1 MTRYVF
7 VTGGVASSLGK
18 GITAASLGLLL
29 KARGLRVAIMKLDPY
44 INVDPS
50 TMSPYQ
56 HGEVFV
62 TVDGGE
68 TDLDLGHYERFIDV
82 ALTRRSS
89 VTAGRIYQE
98 VIDNER
104 RGVYGGATV
113 QVIPHVTNAIKDHVY
128 GLAKHSEADV
138 LIVEIGGTVGDI
150 ESLPFLEAIRQ
161 VRHDVGRNRVFY
173 VHVTLVPY
181 LKAAGELKTKP
192 TQHSVKELRSIG
204 IQPNAIV
211 CRTEQPLPRDVREK
225 IALFSDIETEAVI
238 ENLDVATPYEVPLR
252 LRKEGLDRIVVE
264 RFGLSLPPADLSA
277 WEEVVERVA
286 RLSGTVRVGIV
297 GEFVA
302 LHDAYLSLV
311 EALRHATIAH
321 GVALEIDWIDA
332 RELARGNPDARLGK
346 LDALVLPGTW
356 DDREE
361 DGKALASRYARRAG
375 IPFLALGY
383 GFPVAL
389 REVLGIWGSEGP
401 TEAKGLPVS
410 ASLPGY
416 GWVGA
421 RPVELAPRG
430 MLSEIYG
437 KERIEER
444 MRHREGVPF
453 SWAEELGRRGGPPEA
468 WSEGREYL
476 LGFRLEGHPWFVAV
490 QFYPEF
496 ASRPTRPHPLFLAF
510 IGAAV
515 KARTRIPLR

>member
-50 TMSPYQ
+50 SMSPYQ

-62 TVDGGE
+62 TIDGGE

-104 RGVYGGATV
+104 RGIYGGATV

-128 GLAKHSEADV
+128 SLAKHSEVDV

-161 VRHDVGRNRVFY
+161 MRHEVGRNRVFY
-173 VHVTLVPY
+173 LHVTLIPF

-211 CRTEQPLPRDVREK
+211 CRTEHPLSRDVREK
-225 IALFSDIETEAVI
+225 IALFSDIETEGVI
-238 ENLDVATPYEVPLR
+238 ENLDVVTPYEVPLR
-252 LRKEGLDRIVVE
+252 LRAEGLDQIVVE
-264 RFGLSLPPADLSA
+264 RFGLNVPPADLSA
-277 WEEVVERVA
+277 WEEVVEREKH
-286 RLSGTVRVGIV
+286 LSGAIRIGLV

-311 EALRHATIAH
+311 EALRHASISH
-321 GVALEIDWIDA
+321 GVALDIDWIDA
-332 RELARGNPDARLGK
+332 RELVSGRSEARLGR
-346 LDALVLPGTW
+346 LDAIVLPGTW
-356 DDREE
+356 DDREGE
-361 DGKALASRYARRAG
+361 GKALAVRYARDAG
-375 IPFLALGY
+375 LPFLALGY

-389 REVLGIWGSEGP
+389 REILGRQGSEPPSGVDNLP
-401 TEAKGLPVS
+401 TS

-416 GWVGA
+416 GWIGA
-421 RPVELAPRG
+421 RPVELAPQG
-430 MLSEIYG
+430 LLSEIYG
-437 KERIEER
+437 NLHIEER

-453 SWAEELGRRGGPPEA
+453 LWSDELKRQGAIAEA
-468 WSEGREYL
+468 WSEGRKYL
-476 LGFRLEGHPWFVAV
+476 LGFRLERHPWFVAV

-496 ASRPTRPHPLFLAF
+496 ASRPTRPHPLFCAF
-510 IGAAV
+510 IEAAV
-515 KARTRIPLR
+515 KVRARTTPL